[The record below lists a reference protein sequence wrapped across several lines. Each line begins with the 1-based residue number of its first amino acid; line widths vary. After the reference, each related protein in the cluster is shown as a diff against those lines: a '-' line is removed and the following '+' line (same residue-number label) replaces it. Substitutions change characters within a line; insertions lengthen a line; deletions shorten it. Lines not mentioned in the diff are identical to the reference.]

1 MTTPILTTEEL
12 VRLLSAEFPQMLS
25 PESGLTIE
33 RVWFGGALL
42 RQAFRKSSLRPG
54 DTISG
59 ATIMALG
66 DYAMYV
72 ALLASIGWVP
82 LAVTTNLT
90 VNFLRKPPPGDLI
103 AECKLLKLGKR
114 LAVGEVTVRPE
125 AADDGDAHTVANVT
139 STYSIP
145 S

>member
-1 MTTPILTTEEL
+1 
-12 VRLLSAEFPQMLS
+12 
-25 PESGLTIE
+25 
-33 RVWFGGALL
+33 
-42 RQAFRKSSLRPG
+42 
-54 DTISG
+54 
-59 ATIMALG
+59 MALG

-103 AECKLLKLGKR
+103 AECRLLKLGKR
-114 LAVGEVTVRPE
+114 LAVGEVSIRPE
-125 AADDGDAHTVANVT
+125 ATDDAVADTVAHVT

-145 S
+145 T

>member
-1 MTTPILTTEEL
+1 MTEPKLTVDEL

-33 RVWFGGALL
+33 QVWFGGALL
-42 RQAFRKSSLRPG
+42 RQAFRKPSLRPG

-82 LAVTTNLT
+82 LAVTTNLS

-114 LAVGEVTVRPE
+114 LAVGEVTIRPE
-125 AADDGDAHTVANVT
+125 ATDDGGAHTVAHVT

-145 S
+145 R